1 MIVMLLICHVIFCV
15 VLYLLMRASVLKST
29 GTLMPVVCL
38 VPVWG
43 AAALLILEL
52 RIRGSQEIYE
62 EVGIEKLKIND
73 AVHKSILMDEDP
85 VENRVVPLEE
95 AFLINNPATRR
106 ELLMEVMYADPNDYV
121 EQLKEAREND
131 DTEVVHYA
139 VTALAE
145 LQKDYETKFQKLE
158 WRLHKDPGDG
168 EAVDAYLELLRR
180 YLLSGIAEGSDRKLK
195 RKLYSHMLEKKLREQ
210 PDRKGLWQEKAKVDL
225 KIGAYEDAKREI
237 AHILKK
243 WSSEETGYLLQ
254 IRYCAAMGDRAGI
267 EKMLGQIRERGI
279 YLTPEGREEVRFWRK
294 EEETQE
300 D

>member
-237 AHILKK
+237 AHILKNGAAK
-243 WSSEETGYLLQ
+243 RPATCCKSGTARPWETAPVLK
-254 IRYCAAMGDRAGI
+254 RC
-267 EKMLGQIRERGI
+267 LGRSGNGEYI
-279 YLTPEGREEVRFWRK
+279 
-294 EEETQE
+294 
-300 D
+300 